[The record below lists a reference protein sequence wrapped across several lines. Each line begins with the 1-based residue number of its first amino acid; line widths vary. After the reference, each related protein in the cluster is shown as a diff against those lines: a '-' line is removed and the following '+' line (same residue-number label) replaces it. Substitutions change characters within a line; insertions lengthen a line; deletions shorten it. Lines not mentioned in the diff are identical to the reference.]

1 MLQTYSDGDGSAF
14 TALLHRDG
22 VRVTEVGAPVATA
35 NRNDAQLRDDDCCA
49 NGRSD
54 FLGGFDAESNVSLTV
69 SDDNNSLESRALTST
84 GLLLYRL
91 DLFANSIS
99 IVADHRCGTA
109 TQRTFITSSL
119 SLGKKKSTI

>member
-1 MLQTYSDGDGSAF
+1 MRLS
-14 TALLHRDG
+14 
-22 VRVTEVGAPVATA
+22 EVGAPVTTT
-35 NRNDAQLRDDDCCA
+35 NGYDRELGDDD
-49 NGRSD
+49 GRTDSSSD